1 MSYNYKTSYI
11 MFCCFFRRIP
21 SFKYS
26 NDEYE
31 MFIPNIKYAKV
42 IRVYDGDTITIGT
55 VLSGHPYRFS
65 VRLREIDTP
74 EMRHRNPKH
83 KECGRIV
90 RDIVSHRLMGQT
102 VLLSDVCYD
111 KYGRILAHVSLV
123 KNGRVDPETISEWL
137 LREKFAIPYGGGTK
151 DTMTDEFF
159 EHILSLKDS

>member
-1 MSYNYKTSYI
+1 MYR
-11 MFCCFFRRIP
+11 MFCCFSRQIP

-26 NDEYE
+26 IDEYE
-31 MFIPNIKYAKV
+31 VFKPDLKYAKV

-74 EMRHRNPKH
+74 EMKHRDPKH
-83 KECGRIV
+83 KKCGRIV
-90 RDIVSHRLMGQT
+90 RDIVSKRLLNQT
-102 VLLSDVCYD
+102 VLLSNVDYD

-123 KNGRVDPETISEWL
+123 KNGRIEPETISEWL
-137 LREKFAIPYGGGTK
+137 IREKLATPYGGGTK
-151 DTMTDEFF
+151 EIMTDEFF